1 MGDMHEKMKHLYIG
15 VDLHKQ
21 HHVAVI
27 MDCWQEKITEIK
39 VENKPAAFPAFLLDI
54 DKLVGEGLTPI
65 FGLED
70 VGGYGRAL
78 AQFLTDHGQVVKEV
92 NPALSA
98 AERKSHVTT
107 HKSHVTTHKSDS
119 WDAECVARILVNKL
133 HSLPDAMPDDLY
145 WSIQQLVTRR
155 NGLVKAQ
162 GALKN
167 QLHIQLSYHY
177 PSYKKFFSEI
187 DGKTAIA
194 FWERYPSPSNL
205 EGLHIEQLTDFLLEA
220 SNNTCSTKK
229 ASDILRLVKADGQ
242 TAKEYQDTRDFLV
255 RSIVRDITFKKQE
268 MRKVENAL
276 RELMR
281 LLEYKLDSMPGIDL
295 VTASALI
302 AEIGDVRRFPNA
314 NKLARFAG
322 IAPVY
327 IGSGGKGKE
336 RKSKQGNRALHA
348 LFYNLAVQQVQVAKG
363 SKLPRNPVFH
373 AYYQR
378 KLKEGKTKGQALVCI
393 MRRLVNIIY
402 GMMKHKTA
410 YKLPILQEKK

>member
-1 MGDMHEKMKHLYIG
+1 MHEKQKHIYVG

-27 MDCWQEKITEIK
+27 INCWQEKLTELT
-39 VENKPAAFPAFLLDI
+39 VENKPSAFFTFLLDI
-54 DKLVGEGLTPI
+54 DKLMEEGLTPV

-78 AQFLTDHGQVVKEV
+78 AQYLTDHGQVVKEV
-92 NPALSA
+92 NPALSYP
-98 AERKSHVTT
+98 ERKSHMTT
-107 HKSHVTTHKSDS
+107 QKSDS

-133 HSLPDAMPDDLY
+133 DQLPDAKPHDLY

-155 NGLVKAQ
+155 NALVKAQ

-167 QLHIQLSYHY
+167 QLQIQLSHHY
-177 PSYKKFFSEI
+177 PSYKKFFSEV
-187 DGKTAIA
+187 DGKTALA
-194 FWERYPSPSNL
+194 FWERYPSPHCL
-205 EGLHIEQLTDFLLEA
+205 EGMSLKHLTTFLLEV
-220 SNNTCSTKK
+220 SNNTCSVKK
-229 ASDILRLVKADGQ
+229 ANEILKLVIEDGN
-242 TAKEYQDTRDFLV
+242 TTKEYQETRNFLV
-255 RSIVRDITFKKQE
+255 ESIVRQILFGKQE
-268 MRKVENAL
+268 IGKVE
-276 RELMR
+276 RELKELMS
-281 LLEYKLDSMPGIDL
+281 LLDFQLDSMPGIDL

-302 AEIGDVRRFPNA
+302 AEIGDVRRFPNS

-327 IGSGGKGKE
+327 FGSGGKGKE
-336 RKSKQGNRALHA
+336 HKSKQGNRALHA

-363 SKLPRNPVFH
+363 SKLPRNPVFY

-402 GMMKHKTA
+402 GMMKYKTV
-410 YKLPILQEKK
+410 YKLPIVDEKEVV

>member
-1 MGDMHEKMKHLYIG
+1 MHEKQKHIYVG

-27 MDCWQEKITEIK
+27 INCWQEKLDEIK
-39 VENKPAAFPAFLLDI
+39 FENKPSAFSTFLLNI
-54 DKLVGEGLTPI
+54 DKLIEDGLTPV

-70 VGGYGRAL
+70 VGGYGRSL

-92 NPALSA
+92 NPALSY
-98 AERKSHVTT
+98 AERKSHMTT
-107 HKSHVTTHKSDS
+107 QKSDS
-119 WDAECVARILVNKL
+119 WDAECVARILVRQL
-133 HSLPDAMPDDLY
+133 SQLPDAKPHDLF

-155 NGLVKAQ
+155 NALVKAQ

-167 QLHIQLSYHY
+167 QLHIQLSHHY
-177 PSYKKFFSEI
+177 PSYKKFFSEV
-187 DGKTAIA
+187 DGKTALA
-194 FWERYPSPSNL
+194 FWKRYPSPSSL
-205 EGLHIEQLTDFLLEA
+205 DGVSVKKLTTFLLEA
-220 SNNTCSTKK
+220 SNNTCSVKK
-229 ASDILRLVKADGQ
+229 ANEILKLMKEDGH
-242 TAKEYQDTRDFLV
+242 TAKEHQETRDFLV
-255 RSIVRDITFKKQE
+255 RSIVRDISFKKKE
-268 MRKVENAL
+268 MNYVEG
-276 RELMR
+276 ELKQLMS
-281 LLEYKLDSMPGIDL
+281 LLDFQLDSMPGIDL

-322 IAPVY
+322 ITPVFF
-327 IGSGGKGKE
+327 GSGGKGKE
-336 RKSKQGNRALHA
+336 HKSKQGNRALHA

-363 SKLPRNPVFH
+363 SKLPRNAVFY

-402 GMMKHKTA
+402 GMMKHRTA
-410 YKLPILQEKK
+410 YELPIIKEKEVV

>member
-1 MGDMHEKMKHLYIG
+1 MHEKQKYLYVG

-27 MDCWQEKITEIK
+27 INCWQEKLGEIK
-39 VENKPAAFPAFLLDI
+39 FENKPSVFSTFLLDI
-54 DKLVGEGLTPI
+54 EKLMKDGLTPV

-78 AQFLTDHGQVVKEV
+78 AKYLADHGQVVKEV
-92 NPALSA
+92 NPALSY
-98 AERKSHVTT
+98 AERKSYMTT
-107 HKSHVTTHKSDS
+107 QKSDS
-119 WDAECVARILVNKL
+119 WDAECVARILLNKL
-133 HSLPDAMPDDLY
+133 DRLPDAKPHDLF
-145 WSIQQLVTRR
+145 WSIQQLVSRR
-155 NGLVKAQ
+155 NALVKVQ

-167 QLHIQLSYHY
+167 QLHIQLSHHY
-177 PSYKKFFSEI
+177 PSYKKFFSEV
-187 DGKTAIA
+187 DGKTALP
-194 FWERYPSPSNL
+194 FWERYPSPSGL
-205 EGLHIEQLTDFLLEA
+205 EGVGLKQLTTFLLKV
-220 SNNTCSTKK
+220 SNNTCSVKK
-229 ASDILRLVKADGQ
+229 VNEVLHHVKEDGH
-242 TAKEYQDTRDFLV
+242 TLKEHQDARDFLV
-255 RSIVRDITFKKQE
+255 RSIVRDISFKKQE
-268 MRKVENAL
+268 MSYVEREL
-276 RELMR
+276 KELMR
-281 LLEYKLDSMPGIDL
+281 LLDFQLDSMPGIDL

-327 IGSGGKGKE
+327 FGSGGKGKE
-336 RKSKQGNRALHA
+336 QKSKQGNRALHA

-373 AYYQR
+373 AYYQK

-393 MRRLVNIIY
+393 MRRLVNIVY

-410 YKLPILQEKK
+410 YKLPIMHEKEVV

>member
-1 MGDMHEKMKHLYIG
+1 MHEKQKYLYVG

-27 MDCWQEKITEIK
+27 INCWQEKLEEIK
-39 VENKPAAFPAFLLDI
+39 FENKPSAFSTFLLDI
-54 DKLVGEGLTPI
+54 DKLIDDGLTPV

-70 VGGYGRAL
+70 VGGYGRSL

-92 NPALSA
+92 NPALSY
-98 AERKSHVTT
+98 AERKSHMTT
-107 HKSHVTTHKSDS
+107 QKSDS
-119 WDAECVARILVNKL
+119 WDAECVARILLNKL
-133 HSLPDAMPDDLY
+133 NHLPDAKPHDLF

-155 NGLVKAQ
+155 NALVKAQ

-167 QLHIQLSYHY
+167 QLHIQLSHHY
-177 PSYKKFFSEI
+177 PSYKKFFSEV
-187 DGKTAIA
+187 DGKTALA
-194 FWERYPSPSNL
+194 FWGRYPSPL
-205 EGLHIEQLTDFLLEA
+205 CLDGVGVKKLTTFLLEA
-220 SNNTCSTKK
+220 SNNTCSVKK
-229 ASDILRLVKADGQ
+229 ASEIMKLVKEDGH
-242 TAKEYQDTRDFLV
+242 TTKEHQETRDFLV
-255 RSIVRDITFKKQE
+255 RSIVRDISFKKQE
-268 MRKVENAL
+268 MSYVEG
-276 RELMR
+276 ELKQLMS
-281 LLEYKLDSMPGIDL
+281 LLDFQLDSMPGIDL

-327 IGSGGKGKE
+327 FGSGGKGKE
-336 RKSKQGNRALHA
+336 QKSKQGNRALHA

-393 MRRLVNIIY
+393 IRRLVNIVY

-410 YKLPILQEKK
+410 YKLPIVHEKEIV